1 MARPAQTN
9 ADKPE
14 DVATKLHNVIDRHL
28 SKLPAEEQ
36 ARRWDALEEYVNK
49 FASVD
54 APAKR

>member
-1 MARPAQTN
+1 MALPAKANSPNLQE
-9 ADKPE
+9 A
-14 DVATKLHNVIDRHL
+14 ATTLHNLIDRHL

-54 APAKR
+54 ALANR